1 MSRTA
6 RVHASRGSQ
15 LGRNEDWTCTGREV
29 QFLDLTPRGQ
39 EVTASGLEDW
49 PVRDW
54 LVLALG
60 GVEARKGGGGGGCSA
75 LGDPLVT
82 DT

>member
-1 MSRTA
+1 M
-6 RVHASRGSQ
+6 
-15 LGRNEDWTCTGREV
+15 
-29 QFLDLTPRGQ
+29 QFLTLTSRGQ

-60 GVEARKGGGGGGCSA
+60 GEEARKEGGRGGCSA
-75 LGDPLVT
+75 MGDPLVT

>member
-1 MSRTA
+1 M
-6 RVHASRGSQ
+6 H
-15 LGRNEDWTCTGREV
+15 REV
-29 QFLDLTPRGQ
+29 LSWEGTKTGHARAGRCSSSIDLTPRGQ

>member
-1 MSRTA
+1 MHREVLSWEGTKT
-6 RVHASRGSQ
+6 
-15 LGRNEDWTCTGREV
+15 TCTGREV
-29 QFLDLTPRGQ
+29 QFLALTPRGQ

-60 GVEARKGGGGGGCSA
+60 EVEARKGGGGG
-75 LGDPLVT
+75 
-82 DT
+82 